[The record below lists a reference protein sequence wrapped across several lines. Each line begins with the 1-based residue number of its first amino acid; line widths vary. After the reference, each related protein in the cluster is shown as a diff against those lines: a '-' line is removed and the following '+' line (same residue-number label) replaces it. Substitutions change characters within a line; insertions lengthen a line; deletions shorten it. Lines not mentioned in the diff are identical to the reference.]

1 MRTLVII
8 VALLTA
14 AAAAVPEIS
23 AVRVEE
29 GPELDGLLDDPCWSA
44 ARWHEGFVQRD
55 PDPGAPST
63 EMTRVAFVYDSM
75 ALYVAFDCRDSDP
88 GGLQS
93 HLARRDSGITAD
105 DNVDVYFSP
114 TGDGRLLYYFSTNPA
129 GVKLDQLYTNRAQW
143 ATGQWDGH
151 WDVATAQTADGWSA
165 EFAVPFANFQFDAS
179 AGNDW
184 VFNAGR
190 VVRRKHEETYLA
202 EVPYNSNMFY
212 TEYGARLTGI
222 EGVSQSLG
230 LELVPYAKGD
240 YRNYPELT
248 GDDRDQL
255 KPLAGLVLDFD
266 VSRNLNLAATAFPD
280 FAEIGLDPD
289 QYVVGRDQVYL
300 SETRPFFLENSN
312 FFATSYFTMFYSRR
326 IGKRLF
332 DSQGLYEDSFI
343 VGGGRLTGKAD
354 RLGYGAF
361 YAHTEEAVTDLA
373 AEPASDWGVARLTYD
388 VTPGGYVGLS
398 GTSRLARSVETR
410 DGPTL
415 PAYDYA
421 AYAADFNLYFGENG
435 EWNVLGMAVADY
447 DSRNPDG
454 TIEDQHAAGF
464 EVDYTGEVVDTSLA
478 YDQFTEGFNL
488 DETGYMWTS
497 GLGLRHLNYFL
508 RLRFNFGSEA
518 ALRSFWVTGYA
529 NVHRDWDWEPAMDQ
543 FNLELS
549 SMLQSG
555 WLMGV
560 EGSYGN
566 DWLLD
571 PESPVEYY
579 YGLCW
584 INTPWSGMFTGN
596 AFAFYGTLPD
606 YTLGAVGDLFMG
618 SLEGTFRPLSALQLS
633 GSIEYYDWTFPG
645 DATDY
650 WGAPAEDYDIVIWLG
665 SLNYLFTRELY
676 VRLFAQGS
684 TQNDLYAFRTLVGW
698 EYLPDSNI
706 YLAYEQWRDDSGGD
720 FLMVNQGVFLKAEY
734 FLQF

>member
-1 MRTLVII
+1 MVC
-8 VALLTA
+8 LLTSFVA
-14 AAAAVPEIS
+14 VSAVPELT
-23 AVRVEE
+23 ALRVDE
-29 GPELDGLLDDPCWSA
+29 GPELDGILDDPCWVEA
-44 ARWHEGFVQRD
+44 DWFEGFVQRD

-63 EMTRVAFVYDSM
+63 EMTRVAFVYDDRT
-75 ALYVAFDCRDSDP
+75 LFVAFDCRDSEPD
-88 GGLQS
+88 GVQS

-114 TGDGRLLYYFSTNPA
+114 TGEGRLLYYFSTNPA

-151 WDVATAQTADGWSA
+151 WDVATSLDDGGWIA
-165 EFAVPFANFQFDAS
+165 EFAVPLANFQFDAD

-184 VFNAGR
+184 IFNAGR
-190 VVRRKHEETYLA
+190 VIRRKHEETYLA
-202 EVPYNSNMFY
+202 EVPYTANMFY

-240 YRNYPELT
+240 YRNYPELS
-248 GDDRDQL
+248 GEDRNRL
-255 KPLAGLVLDFD
+255 KPLGGLVLDFD

-280 FAEIGLDPD
+280 FAEIDLDPD

-354 RLGYGAF
+354 SMGYGAF
-361 YAHTEEAVTDLA
+361 YAHTNEAVTDLA
-373 AEPASDWGVARLTYD
+373 AEPESDWGVARLTYD
-388 VTPGGYVGLS
+388 VTPGGYVGLIGS
-398 GTSRLARSVETR
+398 GRLARGVETAE
-410 DGPTL
+410 GINI

-421 AYAADFNLYFGENG
+421 AYAADFDLYFGENG
-435 EWNVLGMAVADY
+435 EWNVGGMGVADY
-447 DSRNPDG
+447 DSRNPEG
-454 TIEDQHAAGF
+454 TVEDQHALGF
-464 EVDYTGEVVDTSLA
+464 EVDYTGDVVDTCLD
-478 YDQFTEGFNL
+478 YDQFTADFNL

-497 GLGLRHLNYFL
+497 GMDLRNINYH
-508 RLRFNFGSEA
+508 LRFRFNYGSEA
-518 ALRSFWVTGYA
+518 ALRSFWIRGNA
-529 NVHRDWDWEPAMDQ
+529 NVHREWDWGPAFDE
-543 FNLELS
+543 FELELS
-549 SMLQSG
+549 SMLKSG

-560 EGSYGN
+560 GGGYGH

-571 PESPVEYY
+571 PGDPAEYY
-579 YGLCW
+579 YGYYW
-584 INTPWSGMFTGN
+584 VNTPWSGMFTGN
-596 AFAFYGTLPD
+596 AFACYSSLPD
-606 YTLGAVGDLFMG
+606 YTTGAEGDLFMG
-618 SLEGTFRPLSALQLS
+618 SVEGSFRPLSALQLA
-633 GSIEYYDWTFPG
+633 GSIEYYDWTFPEG
-645 DATDY
+645 ETDY

-676 VRLFAQGS
+676 LRLFAQGS
-684 TQNDLYAFRTLVGW
+684 TQNDLYAFRSLVGW

-706 YLAYEQWRDDSGGD
+706 YVAYEQWRDDANGD
-720 FLMVNQGVFLKAEY
+720 FRLVNQGVFLKAEY
-734 FLQF
+734 YLQF